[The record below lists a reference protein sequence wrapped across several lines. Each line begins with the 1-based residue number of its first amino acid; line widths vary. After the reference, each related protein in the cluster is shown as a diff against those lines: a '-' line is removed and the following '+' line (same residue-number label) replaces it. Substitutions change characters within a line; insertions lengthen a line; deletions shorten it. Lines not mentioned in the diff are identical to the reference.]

1 MELLGK
7 TYEDHGFEE
16 NWNTF
21 HNQSKNIIIKM
32 INIKK
37 LIEEIIEIYKSEK
50 GIFEIIED
58 IIEYLQSTRS
68 THDDINNWFKIIINK
83 HDEKLQEKP

>member
-1 MELLGK
+1 
-7 TYEDHGFEE
+7 
-16 NWNTF
+16 
-21 HNQSKNIIIKM
+21 M

-68 THDDINNWFKIIINK
+68 THDDITSQSNLTLGK
-83 HDEKLQEKP
+83 